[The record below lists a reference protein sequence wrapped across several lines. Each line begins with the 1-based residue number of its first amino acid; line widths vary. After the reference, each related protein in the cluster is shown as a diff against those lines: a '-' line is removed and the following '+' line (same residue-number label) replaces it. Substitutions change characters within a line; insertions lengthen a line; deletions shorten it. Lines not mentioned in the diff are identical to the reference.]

1 MKNISFQK
9 GSIGLVVLVIVLLM
23 VILSGVA
30 WYYMKSQNANLK
42 SQNDN
47 AKSKVGE
54 AEEISVIPPEAEE
67 SLSGE
72 TLDNDKLYKVAYKNS
87 GTDFNFQFVKASD
100 VLIAGEYTGAGASAI
115 NLELF
120 KKDDVFDYSP
130 LSTKVQVI
138 QNLISPSTIEELKK
152 SVKSDLDNTNIID
165 VTIAGNPG
173 ISYIIGGICHGKA
186 TKFVKDKYEVTVS
199 EYCTTRTSDYDQIL
213 STFKFNE

>member
-152 SVKSDLDNTNIID
+152 SVKSDLDK
-165 VTIAGNPG
+165 G
-173 ISYIIGGICHGKA
+173 IV
-186 TKFVKDKYEVTVS
+186 KFLPPNLLNN
-199 EYCTTRTSDYDQIL
+199 L
-213 STFKFNE
+213 SVL

>member
-1 MKNISFQK
+1 MKNNELIELIENPDFIDYYSYKEDKWLQDANWEEKLIAVF
-9 GSIGLVVLVIVLLM
+9 GSIE
-23 VILSGVA
+23 
-30 WYYMKSQNANLK
+30 NAVN
-42 SQNDN
+42 
-47 AKSKVGE
+47 E
-54 AEEISVIPPEAEE
+54 
-67 SLSGE
+67 
-72 TLDNDKLYKVAYKNS
+72 
-87 GTDFNFQFVKASD
+87 
-100 VLIAGEYTGAGASAI
+100 
-115 NLELF
+115 F